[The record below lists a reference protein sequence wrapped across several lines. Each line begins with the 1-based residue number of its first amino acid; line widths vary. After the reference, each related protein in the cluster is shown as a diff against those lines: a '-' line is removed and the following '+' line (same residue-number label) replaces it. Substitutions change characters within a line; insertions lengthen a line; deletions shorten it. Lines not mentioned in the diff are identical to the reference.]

1 MRSLIAESGRSGT
14 PIKINALSRE
24 PGNPGLTDF
33 DPCVTNYYFMGD
45 LDYIQFQPISQ
56 DIADDAVVPLG
67 AENQANLETNRVRIT
82 NNCEWSDEQKH
93 RIVEIDI
100 QERQKGKSFMKRIKQ
115 IWDLEFPESKWTAQ
129 NLLDNARRFKKE
141 DWGNIAVR
149 EDLGTG
155 QATPEINNKHLDW
168 KTDMKINL
176 VIMDEEERVKGRG
189 FMKRVKERWDQKY
202 PEYQHASWQKLRD
215 NAARFKKEPEPIS
228 LIFCEE
234 ERRRAVSD

>member
-1 MRSLIAESGRSGT
+1 MRSLIAESGRSGA

-24 PGNPGLTDF
+24 PGNPGLTEF
-33 DPCVTNYYFMGD
+33 DPCVTKYYFMGD

-115 IWDLEFPESKWTAQ
+115 IWDLEFPESNRTAQ

-141 DWGNIAVR
+141 GWGNIAVR

-155 QATPEINNKHLDW
+155 QAIPEINNKHLDW

-189 FMKRVKERWDQKY
+189 FMKRVKERWD
-202 PEYQHASWQKLRD
+202 
-215 NAARFKKEPEPIS
+215 
-228 LIFCEE
+228 
-234 ERRRAVSD
+234 